1 MLTSDITGG
10 IIYLRSDINYFETK
24 NTQKKENESMA
35 NYDLF
40 KETREIEIDEL
51 QDSLGMLIWQ
61 SGVEKFKITE
71 AFRTKEEGYE
81 AKEYILEGLEV
92 EYEDGIAYFGDVN
105 DDIYTEYHVLMAL
118 PLDMVKFYTFNSRI
132 FEIVCPDGLIIIQA
146 IMP

>member
-1 MLTSDITGG
+1 
-10 IIYLRSDINYFETK
+10 
-24 NTQKKENESMA
+24 MA

-40 KETREIEIDEL
+40 KGTREIEIDEL
-51 QDSLGMLIWQ
+51 QDSLSTLLWQ

-92 EYEDGIAYFGDVN
+92 EVENGIACFGDVN
-105 DDIYTEYHVLMAL
+105 DDIYNEYHVLMAL
-118 PLDMVKFYTFNSRI
+118 PVDMVKFYTFNSRI
-132 FEIVCPDGLIIIQA
+132 FEIVCTDGLIIIQA

>member
-1 MLTSDITGG
+1 
-10 IIYLRSDINYFETK
+10 
-24 NTQKKENESMA
+24 MA

-40 KETREIEIDEL
+40 KGTREIEIDEL
-51 QDSLGMLIWQ
+51 QDNLEMLIWQ

-92 EYEDGIAYFGDVN
+92 EVENGIACFGDVN
-105 DDIYTEYHVLMAL
+105 DDIYNEYHVLMAL
-118 PLDMVKFYTFNSRI
+118 PIDMVKFYTFNSRI
-132 FEIVCPDGLIIIQA
+132 FEIVCTDGLIIIQA